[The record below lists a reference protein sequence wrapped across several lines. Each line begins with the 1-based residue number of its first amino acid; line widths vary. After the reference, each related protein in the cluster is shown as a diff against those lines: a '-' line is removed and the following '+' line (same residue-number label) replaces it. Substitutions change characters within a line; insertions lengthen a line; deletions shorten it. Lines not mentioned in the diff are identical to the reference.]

1 MAKRILANGNEA
13 VAHAALEAGIKMGVG
28 YPGTP
33 STEILETF
41 SKIGGHAQWAP
52 NEKVALEVGIGSA
65 FGAARTIVTMKHVG
79 VNVAADPLF
88 TVAYEKVDGALVI
101 VVADDPGMASSQNEQ
116 DSRNYARAA
125 GVVMLEP
132 SSSQEAYDF
141 LGKAIEISERWNV
154 PVFLRL
160 TTRICHSKTIVEL
173 NNLSKSTIEPHY
185 EINIPE
191 RVMVPAL
198 ARVAHRRIVAKLHEI
213 EDWACEAD
221 SGMTFEKDGD
231 KSIGI
236 ITSGISYMYV
246 GDAAPEAG
254 VLKLNISY
262 PFPNK
267 VVKDF
272 AAKYDKVVIVEE
284 GDRIIEKDCRMI
296 GVEVVGKP
304 EEFIFGELDIARTT
318 KLIAG
323 DGSPDAP
330 APKGRPPQ
338 LCVGCPHRYSFQVL
352 KDLDAIVTG
361 DIGCYTLG
369 VMPPFEKIDT
379 CVCMG
384 GSIGVG
390 LGLRHVLPD
399 DQARKVVSVI
409 GDSTFMH
416 SGLTGILE
424 MVYNRPKTGHVVMV
438 LDNSITAMTGMQEH
452 PGTGRSLDHTG
463 AYQVSIEEVCKGIGI
478 ENIAVFDPLKEQE
491 EMKATLKDYLE
502 NDKIGVIIARR
513 ACIIAVKNIIMYNK
527 QNNK

>member
-1 MAKRILANGNEA
+1 
-13 VAHAALEAGIKMGVG
+13 
-28 YPGTP
+28 
-33 STEILETF
+33 
-41 SKIGGHAQWAP
+41 
-52 NEKVALEVGIGSA
+52 
-65 FGAARTIVTMKHVG
+65 
-79 VNVAADPLF
+79 
-88 TVAYEKVDGALVI
+88 LVI

-173 NNLSKSTIEPHY
+173 HDLSKSTIQPHY

-198 ARVAHRRIVAKLHEI
+198 ARAAHRRIVAKLHEI
-213 EDWACEAD
+213 EDWACEAEAE
-221 SGMTFEKDGD
+221 MTFEKDGD

-246 GDAAPEAG
+246 CDAAPEAG
-254 VLKLNISY
+254 VLKLNMSY

-272 AAKYDKVVIVEE
+272 ADKYDKVVIVEE

-304 EEFIFGELDIARTT
+304 EEFIFGELDVVRTK

-384 GSIGVG
+384 EVLG
-390 LGLRHVLPD
+390 LGL
-399 DQARKVVSVI
+399 
-409 GDSTFMH
+409 
-416 SGLTGILE
+416 
-424 MVYNRPKTGHVVMV
+424 VYVM
-438 LDNSITAMTGMQEH
+438 SSRMIRQEK
-452 PGTGRSLDHTG
+452 L
-463 AYQVSIEEVCKGIGI
+463 
-478 ENIAVFDPLKEQE
+478 
-491 EMKATLKDYLE
+491 
-502 NDKIGVIIARR
+502 
-513 ACIIAVKNIIMYNK
+513 
-527 QNNK
+527 

>member
-1 MAKRILANGNEA
+1 MADKILVNGNVA
-13 VAHAALEAGIKMGVG
+13 VAHAALAAGVKLGVG

-41 SKIGGHAQWAP
+41 SAIGGHAQWAP
-52 NEKVALEVGIGSA
+52 NEKVALEVGIGAA

-132 SSSQEAYDF
+132 STSQEAYDF

-160 TTRICHSKTIVEL
+160 TTRICHSKTVVEL
-173 NNLSKSTIEPHY
+173 KELSKADFEPNY
-185 EINIPE
+185 EKNIPE

-198 ARVAHRRIVAKLHEI
+198 ARAAHRRIVAKLHEI
-213 EDWACEAD
+213 EAWACEAG
-221 SGMTFEKDGD
+221 SGMTEEKNGD
-231 KSIGI
+231 KSMGI
-236 ITSGISYMYV
+236 ITSGIAAVHVYE
-246 GDAAPEAG
+246 AAPEAG
-254 VLKLNISY
+254 VLKLNMSY

-267 VVKDF
+267 VVEEF

-304 EEFIFGELDIARTT
+304 EEFVFGELNVARTK

-330 APKGRPPQ
+330 TPKDRPPQ

-352 KDLDAIVTG
+352 KDLDAVVTG

-416 SGLTGILE
+416 SGLTGIVD
-424 MVYNRPKTGHVVMV
+424 MVYNRPKTGHVVMI

-452 PGTGRSLDHTG
+452 PGTGRALDHSP
-463 AYQVSIEEVCKGIGI
+463 AYQVSVEDVCKGIGV
-478 ENIAVFDPLKEQE
+478 ENVAVFDPLKEQE
-491 EMKATLKDYLE
+491 EMKATLKDYLD

-513 ACIIAVKNIIMYNK
+513 ACIIALKNLSQRK
-527 QNNK
+527 